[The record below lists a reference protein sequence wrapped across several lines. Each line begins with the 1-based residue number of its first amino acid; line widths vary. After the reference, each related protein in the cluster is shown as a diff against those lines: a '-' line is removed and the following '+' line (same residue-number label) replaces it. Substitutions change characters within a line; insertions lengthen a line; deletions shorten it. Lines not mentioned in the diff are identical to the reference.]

1 MPSKCSN
8 PLFGGK
14 TQFLNPKK
22 GKYKTSLC
30 YYIVFISVVLAKFF
44 SVLIYLDWFLIVTSI
59 IIDMIVLILHLS
71 LLSTDPGYIKK
82 S

>member
-44 SVLIYLDWFLIVTSI
+44 SVLIYLEWFLIVTSI

-71 LLSTDPGYIKK
+71 LLSTNPGYIKK

>member
-44 SVLIYLDWFLIVTSI
+44 SVLIYLEWFLIVTSI

>member
-71 LLSTDPGYIKK
+71 LLSTNPGYIKK